1 MQVLSPQ
8 DFPAHLHEIPDKP
21 KKLFVDG
28 ALPSPEYKFLAVV
41 GSRKHTNYDKDAC
54 EKLIA
59 GLAGYPVV
67 IVSGLALGIDTIAHK
82 AALAAKLKTIAI
94 PGSGLGRQVL
104 YPATNRG
111 LAEEIIKSGGCLLSE
126 YEADFRA
133 TDWSFP
139 RRNRI
144 MAGMCDAVL
153 LIEAVEKSGT
163 LITAKLAAEYNRD
176 VYVVPGSIFSETSKG
191 TNLFLRLGA
200 TPIRNSEDILEG
212 LGIKPRSAESRLVE
226 IKLEDL
232 SPAEQ
237 KLYSLLLNPKSRDD
251 LIRESGLSIS
261 EANMALSLMELKNLI
276 TESMGE
282 VHKL

>member
-1 MQVLSPQ
+1 
-8 DFPAHLHEIPDKP
+8 
-21 KKLFVDG
+21 
-28 ALPSPEYKFLAVV
+28 
-41 GSRKHTNYDKDAC
+41 
-54 EKLIA
+54 
-59 GLAGYPVV
+59 
-67 IVSGLALGIDTIAHK
+67 
-82 AALAAKLKTIAI
+82 
-94 PGSGLGRQVL
+94 
-104 YPATNRG
+104 
-111 LAEEIIKSGGCLLSE
+111 
-126 YEADFRA
+126 
-133 TDWSFP
+133 
-139 RRNRI
+139 

-226 IKLEDL
+226 IKREDL
-232 SPAEQ
+232 SLAEQ
-237 KLYSLLLNPKSRDD
+237 KIYSLLLNPKSRDD

-282 VHKL
+282 VQKL

>member
-28 ALPSPEYKFLAVV
+28 ILPSPEYKFLAVV
-41 GSRKHTNYDKDAC
+41 GSRKHTNYGKDAC